1 MSNKG
6 NNGGKKVNNNAEI
19 SVKKNDKKLGEV
31 TIDPKL
37 KSELIDENVAEFK
50 KEDLNAKEN
59 LKNKKEEVKKDVK
72 SESLNKEDVSKN
84 SNEDSKSKKDVS
96 KGIKGIIVV
105 IFIFLILFV
114 VSKVLS
120 NNQKRL
126 LNKAVNELASKNV
139 VTTNFHD
146 EKINN
151 VGEYKIVAETIKEF
165 LVKYSDQMK
174 EIQNDLQQEQAIV
187 SNLLSEANYKNDAP
201 NFENSLK
208 MLNDAKA
215 KFDTDI
221 ENIKLLTSEESIM
234 KLIENKK
241 LSSEYVELYKKYFF
255 SESTLKELLAK
266 DSSVLLNTKNTVDS
280 TYDGLNNVFAFL
292 VANQGKWEVSNGN
305 VVFADFSL
313 MAQFIALKTNI

>member
-50 KEDLNAKEN
+50 KKDLNAKEN
-59 LKNKKEEVKKDVK
+59 LKNKKEEV
-72 SESLNKEDVSKN
+72 
-84 SNEDSKSKKDVS
+84 KKDVS

-120 NNQKRL
+120 NNQERL

-146 EKINN
+146 ERINN

-280 TYDGLNNVFAFL
+280 TYDGLNNIFAFL